1 MKKVLLVDDEK
12 ELHPVIQSFFPKED
26 YRVMCASDGLEG
38 IQKCR
43 NEDFDLVILDY
54 RIPKLDGV
62 KFFQQLRDMQV
73 SRKVDPTPVI
83 FISGDIDEVKQKTS
97 PKAEKVDFVS
107 KPFTK
112 EDILSKIN
120 RPSVKASNKF
130 TLNPG
135 EKLFSEGDSADCM
148 YYVVS
153 GLIET
158 SKQKADGSLHVVGKV
173 GTGELIGEM
182 AVLNHDNRALTAIA
196 MERTEL
202 IPIPS
207 DKVMAIVEG
216 QPKWIKLM
224 IENLSKR
231 LRDSLKQIS

>member
-26 YRVMCASDGLEG
+26 YRVLCASDGLEG

-54 RIPKLDGV
+54 KIPKLDGL
-62 KFFQQLRDMQV
+62 KFFQQLRDMQEG
-73 SRKVDPTPVI
+73 RKVEPTPVI
-83 FISGDIDEVKQKTS
+83 FISGDIEEVKQKA
-97 PKAEKVDFVS
+97 PRAEKVDFIS

-112 EDILSKIN
+112 EELFSKIN
-120 RPSVKASNKF
+120 RPAVKASNKF
-130 TLNPG
+130 TLDPG
-135 EKLFSEGDSADCM
+135 EKLFSEGDNADCM
-148 YYVVS
+148 YYVVN
-153 GLIET
+153 GLLET
-158 SKQKADGSLHVVGKV
+158 SKQMPDGSVHVVGQV
-173 GTGELIGEM
+173 GSGELIGEM
-182 AVLNHDNRALTAIA
+182 AVLNNDSRSLTAIA
-196 MERTEL
+196 IEKTEL

-207 DKVMAIVEG
+207 DKVKAIVEG

>member
-12 ELHPVIQSFFPKED
+12 ELHPVVQSFFPKED
-26 YRVMCASDGLEG
+26 YRVLCASDGLEG

-62 KFFQQLRDMQV
+62 KFFQQLRDMQEG
-73 SRKVDPTPVI
+73 RKVDPTPVI
-83 FISGDIDEVKQKTS
+83 FISGDIDEVKQKI
-97 PKAEKVDFVS
+97 PKSEKVDFVS

-112 EDILSKIN
+112 EDIFSKIN
-120 RPSVKASNKF
+120 RPAVKASNKF

-135 EKLFSEGDSADCM
+135 EKLFSEGDAADCM
-148 YYVVS
+148 YYVVN
-153 GLIET
+153 GLLET
-158 SKQKADGSLHVVGKV
+158 SKQRLDGSMHIIGKV
-173 GTGELIGEM
+173 GGGELIGEM
-182 AVLNHDNRALTAIA
+182 AVLNHDNRSLTAIA
-196 MERTEL
+196 IERTEV

-207 DKVMAIVEG
+207 EKVMAIVEG

-231 LRDSLKQIS
+231 LRDSIKQIS

>member
-12 ELHPVIQSFFPKED
+12 DLHPVIQSFFPKEE
-26 YRVMCASDGLEG
+26 YRVLCASDGLEG

-54 RIPKLDGV
+54 RMPKLDGA
-62 KFFQQLRDMQV
+62 KFYQQLRDIQD
-73 SRKVDPTPVI
+73 SRKTEVTPVI
-83 FISGDIDEVKQKTS
+83 FISGDIEEVKAKLPRT
-97 PKAEKVDFVS
+97 EKCDFVS

-120 RPSVKASNKF
+120 KPATKAANKI
-130 TLNPG
+130 TLLPG
-135 EKLFSEGDSADCM
+135 QTLFREGDPGDCM

-153 GLIET
+153 GLLQT
-158 SKQKADGSLHVVGKV
+158 TKKKDGGALHIIGKV
-173 GTGELIGEM
+173 GIGELIGEM
-182 AVLNHDNRALTAIA
+182 AVLNNDVRSLTATAI
-196 MERTEL
+196 EKTEL

-207 DKVMAIVEG
+207 EKVMAIVEG

-224 IENLSKR
+224 IENLSRR
-231 LRDSLKQIS
+231 LRDSIKQIS

>member
-1 MKKVLLVDDEK
+1 MKKVLLVDDERD
-12 ELHPVIQSFFPKED
+12 LHPVVQSFFPKEE
-26 YRVMCASDGLEG
+26 YRVLCASDGLEG

-62 KFFQQLRDMQV
+62 KFFQQLRDMQET
-73 SRKVDPTPVI
+73 RKVEPTPVI
-83 FISGDIDEVKQKTS
+83 FISGDIDEVKAKVNR
-97 PKAEKVDFVS
+97 PEKCDFVA

-112 EDILSKIN
+112 EDIFGKIN
-120 RPSVKASNKF
+120 KTPVKVSNKIS
-130 TLNPG
+130 LNPG
-135 EKLFSEGDSADCM
+135 EKLFSAGDPGDCM

-153 GLIET
+153 GLLET
-158 SKQKADGSLHVVGKV
+158 TKELASGGIHVIGKV
-173 GTGELIGEM
+173 GPGELIGEM
-182 AVLNHDNRALTAIA
+182 AILNHDNRILTATA
-196 MERTEL
+196 VERTEL

-207 DKVMAIVEG
+207 DKVMSIVEG

-231 LRDSLKQIS
+231 LRDSIKQIS